1 MLLIQAMVIDMFRRT
16 SESRLVNA
24 KRNIISGLI
33 KQLSGIVLTFA
44 IRTAVIY
51 YLGSEYQGLSGL
63 FTAILQVLNMTDL
76 GFNTAVTF
84 ILYKPIVDDDIDEIN
99 AIINFLRKIY
109 TVIGLVI
116 LGIGIILLPFLDKLI
131 SGDHPAGINI
141 YVLFLIY
148 LFNSVI
154 SYLLFAYKSTL
165 ITAMQRADVVSN
177 IYTITSIAVKLSQL
191 VILALF
197 RNYYVYILVMPL
209 GTIANNILLQI
220 SSKQLFPKINPKGI
234 ISAKT
239 KNELTKQVKAVF
251 ISRISDIARNCFDD
265 IIISTFLGL
274 VAVAVYDNYYYVF
287 TAVIGIMS
295 IIVQAIRASVG
306 NSLAKETVEKNYSDL
321 KQFTFIF
328 MWISSWC
335 VVCLTSL
342 YQPFM
347 MLWMRGNYEMI
358 LPFNDMILFC
368 VYFYIFC
375 MTYTKAIYLEGKGLF
390 WECRRL
396 YIAEALGN
404 LFLNIVLGYFF
415 GITGILI
422 ATIITLFLFN
432 FVGGTHV
439 LFNCYF
445 KKSSSEYYLE
455 HIIWVVVTTLTCIL
469 SYIISSNIF
478 VDGIPG
484 LLFKMLIC
492 IFVPNT
498 VYVIIFCRN
507 KYFDNMI
514 SIFKKLLRK
523 YRN

>member
-1 MLLIQAMVIDMFRRT
+1 MVIDMFRRT

-84 ILYKPIVDDDIDEIN
+84 ILYKPIVDDDIDAIN

-220 SSKQLFPKINPKGI
+220 SSKQLFPRINPKGN
-234 ISAKT
+234 ISVKT

-287 TAVIGIMS
+287 TAVLGIMS

-306 NSLAKETVEKNYSDL
+306 NSLAKETVDKNYSDL

-328 MWISSWC
+328 MWVSSFC
-335 VVCLTSL
+335 VVCLMSL

-347 MLWMRGNYEMI
+347 MMWMRGKSDMI
-358 LPFNDMILFC
+358 LPFKDMVLFC
-368 VYFYIFC
+368 VYFYVFC
-375 MTYTKAIYLEGKGLF
+375 MTYTKGIYLEGKGLF

-404 LFLNIVLGYFF
+404 LFLNIILGYLF

-422 ATIITLFLFN
+422 ATIITLFFIN
-432 FVGGTHV
+432 FVGGTRV
-439 LFNCYF
+439 LFGCYF
-445 KKSSSEYYLE
+445 RRSSIEFYKE
-455 HIIWVVVTTLTCIL
+455 HIIWIIVSVLATVVTYSLCNKVLIGG
-469 SYIISSNIF
+469 F
-478 VDGIPG
+478 GG
-484 LLFKMLIC
+484 LMARMLIC
-492 IFVPNT
+492 VFVPNLL
-498 VYVIIFCRN
+498 YLLIFCRN
-507 KYFDNMI
+507 KHFGGMLTI
-514 SIFKKLLRK
+514 IRK
-523 YRN
+523 MVRR